1 MSTSLKIIIIGAG
14 TMGSHISDL
23 LQQEKHRVVVVDRS
37 AENLK
42 KLADT
47 LDVQTLQ
54 GHGADPYILRK
65 AGVSEAELV
74 LAITNIDEV
83 NLLAAFTAKQ
93 LGAKKC
99 VARAR
104 SSWCVDTRRI
114 NLRSALGIDRIL
126 NPEHLTALEI
136 VRYLDNPDA
145 LALARFA
152 FGKVQLIT
160 FTLDEKSKFAGRA
173 LRDCKLPRKVLV
185 AVKAKGNEVMI
196 PNGETVLEAGDK
208 LTIMGVAEDLPEAQR
223 LFHAP
228 SPRVQNVVIAG
239 GGVTGLFLAET
250 LEKRSFHV
258 RIIEADRDR
267 CEQISESLERTEVIY
282 GDATNINFMKEERIS
297 TADVF
302 IGVTG
307 DDENNL
313 MSCLL
318 AKELGV
324 DKTVVKLARPDY
336 ASLVQKFGVS
346 LALSPRHVMAERI
359 LTLISRGRIQA
370 LTLLEDGRV
379 EVIEFT
385 AEHGSPMVGKPLSS
399 LTLPEGTLI
408 STIVHLGETIIPRG
422 DDQIEPGDTVIAVG
436 LREAMDQLEASFSR
450 K

>member
-1 MSTSLKIIIIGAG
+1 MTVSLKIIIIGAG
-14 TMGSHISDL
+14 TMGSHISEL
-23 LQQEKHRVVVVDRS
+23 LQAEKHRVVVVDRS
-37 AENLK
+37 AANLK
-42 KLADT
+42 KIADS

-104 SSWCVDTRRI
+104 SAWCVDTRRI

-152 FGKVQLIT
+152 FGKVQLTT
-160 FTLDEKSKFAGRA
+160 FTLDEKSKFAGKA
-173 LRDCKLPRKVLV
+173 LRDCKLPPKVLV
-185 AVKAKGNEVMI
+185 TVKSRGNEVVI
-196 PNGETVLEAGDK
+196 PNGDTVFEPGDK

-228 SPRVQNVVIAG
+228 SQRVQNIVIAG

-250 LEKRSFHV
+250 LEKRSFRV
-258 RIIEADRDR
+258 RILETSRER
-267 CEQISESLERTEVIY
+267 CDEISESLERTEVIH
-282 GDATNINFMKEERIS
+282 GDATNINFLKEERIA

-302 IGVTG
+302 VGVTG

-324 DKTVVKLARPDY
+324 GKTVVKLARPDY
-336 ASLVQKFGVS
+336 ASLVQQFGVS

-385 AEHGSPMVGKPLSS
+385 AEHGSPMVGKPLS
-399 LTLPEGTLI
+399 TLALPKGTLI
-408 STIVHLGETIIPRG
+408 STIVRLGEPIIPRG
-422 DDQIEPGDTVIAVG
+422 SHQIEPGDTVVAVG
-436 LREAMDQLEASFSR
+436 LREKMDQLEASFR
-450 K
+450 RD

>member
-1 MSTSLKIIIIGAG
+1 MVSSLKIIIIGVG
-14 TMGSHISDL
+14 TMGSHISEL
-23 LQQEKHRVVVVDRS
+23 LQAEKHQVVVVDRS
-37 AENLK
+37 SENLK
-42 KLADT
+42 RISDS

-65 AGVSEAELV
+65 AGVADAELV

-104 SSWCVDTRRI
+104 SPWCVDTRRI

-136 VRYLDNPDA
+136 VRYLDDPDA

-152 FGKVQLIT
+152 FGKVQLVS
-160 FTLDEKSKFAGRA
+160 FTLDERSKFAGRA
-173 LRDCKLPRKVLV
+173 LKDCRLPPDVLV
-185 AVKAKGNEVMI
+185 VARSRGNEVLI
-196 PNGETVLEAGDK
+196 PKGDTVLQAGDK
-208 LTIMGVAEDLPEAQR
+208 LTLMGVAEALPEAQR
-223 LFHAP
+223 LFHTP
-228 SPRVQNVVIAG
+228 TQRIRNIVIAG

-250 LEKRSFHV
+250 LEKQNFQV
-258 RIIEADRDR
+258 RLIERDR
-267 CEQISESLERTEVIY
+267 ERCRVVSESLTHAEVIH
-282 GDATNINFMKEERIS
+282 GDATNINFMKEERIP

-302 IGVTG
+302 VGVTG

-318 AKELGV
+318 ARELGV
-324 DKTVVKLARPDY
+324 DKTVVKLSRPDY

-385 AEHGSPMVGKPLSS
+385 AEHGSPIVGRPLSELS
-399 LTLPEGTLI
+399 LPRGTLI

-422 DDQIEPGDTVIAVG
+422 SDRIEPGDTVIAVG
-436 LREAMDQLEASFSR
+436 LRESMDQLAASFR
-450 K
+450 RD

>member
-1 MSTSLKIIIIGAG
+1 MASSLKIIIIGAG
-14 TMGSHISDL
+14 TMGSHISEL
-23 LQQEKHRVVVVDRS
+23 LMMDKHQVVVVDRS

-42 KLADT
+42 RISDS

-54 GHGADPYILRK
+54 GHGADPYVLRK

-74 LAITNIDEV
+74 LAITNVDEV

-93 LGAKKC
+93 LGAQKC

-104 SSWCVDTRRI
+104 SAWCVDTRRI
-114 NLRSALGIDRIL
+114 NLKNALSIDRIL

-152 FGKVQLIT
+152 FGKVQLVT

-173 LRDCKLPRKVLV
+173 LRDCKLPSRVLV
-185 AVKAKGNEVMI
+185 AVKSRGNEVMI
-196 PNGETVLEAGDK
+196 PNGDSILQAGDK

-223 LFHAP
+223 LFHMP
-228 SPRVQNVVIAG
+228 TQRVQNIVIAG
-239 GGVTGLFLAET
+239 GGVTGQFLAET

-258 RIIEADRDR
+258 RVIESSLER
-267 CEQISESLERTEVIY
+267 CRQISETLERAEVVH
-282 GDATNINFMKEERIS
+282 GDATNINFMKEERIT

-302 IGVTG
+302 VGTTG
-307 DDENNL
+307 DDESNL

-324 DKTVVKLARPDY
+324 DKTVVKLSRPDY

-359 LTLISRGRIQA
+359 LTLISRGKIQA
-370 LTLLEDGRV
+370 LTLLEDGKV
-379 EVIEFT
+379 EVLELT
-385 AEHGSPMVGKPLSS
+385 AEHGSSMVGKPLSS
-399 LTLPEGTLI
+399 LSLPKGTLI

-422 DDQIEPGDTVIAVG
+422 NHQIEPGDTVIAVG
-436 LREAMDQLEASFSR
+436 LREGMEQLEASFR
-450 K
+450 R